1 LTEAELNTPNEI
13 MTPSEA
19 ARALGLSIFTLN
31 KWRSQKIGP
40 AYIKLGGAV
49 RYRSSDLL
57 TFLEES
63 RVAPL
68 DAA

>member
-1 LTEAELNTPNEI
+1 MNTPNEI

-31 KWRSQKIGP
+31 KWRSRKIGP

-49 RYRSSDLL
+49 RYRKSDLL
-57 TFLEES
+57 AFLEES